1 MVLAMDRVLGKR
13 LIIMVKQE
21 DSKDK
26 LKQMA
31 VKVATATKQVKEA
44 LLLAAISRQMLK
56 KNSRVFMGILY
67 SQLRVQER
75 LNVQSQ
81 V

>member
-26 LKQMA
+26 L
-31 VKVATATKQVKEA
+31 
-44 LLLAAISRQMLK
+44 LLK
-56 KNSRVFMGILY
+56 
-67 SQLRVQER
+67 ER
-75 LNVQSQ
+75 LGAIKEMVGDK
-81 V
+81 VTYVDL